1 MIKVIDSSH
10 CIVYYSIHWYL
21 LLPDLENNLMFQL
34 GLSQIT
40 SGKII
45 FNKFCIIIV
54 NVIVIGV
61 DM

>member
-45 FNKFCIIIV
+45 FNKFLIIV
-54 NVIVIGV
+54 NVIVIDV